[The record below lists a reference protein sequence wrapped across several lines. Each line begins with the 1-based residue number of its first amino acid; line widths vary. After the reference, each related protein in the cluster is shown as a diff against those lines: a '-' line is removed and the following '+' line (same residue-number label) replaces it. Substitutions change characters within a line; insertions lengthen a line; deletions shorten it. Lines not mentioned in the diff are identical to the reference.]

1 MVDSLSDTWGFDP
14 AHWNTITRT
23 RYNQIVGRVVEN
35 VTGAQQQQK
44 AYYDRSSAA
53 DPLQAG
59 DEVWVRQIRR
69 SHKFAPMWRRGWR
82 VMKVLSPQNVAIK
95 STSGEEKVIHREK
108 VRKVQSREAEKEVP
122 NFVECRVDE
131 RRANDEASEGGG
143 LEHNATSNEE
153 DIGGELKDEA
163 AANEEDIGADIDRP
177 EPVAEEGQG
186 RPVAEEG
193 QRRPVRQVM
202 PPQRFMFESF
212 E

>member
-1 MVDSLSDTWGFDP
+1 
-14 AHWNTITRT
+14 
-23 RYNQIVGRVVEN
+23 
-35 VTGAQQQQK
+35 
-44 AYYDRSSAA
+44 
-53 DPLQAG
+53 
-59 DEVWVRQIRR
+59 
-69 SHKFAPMWRRGWR
+69 
-82 VMKVLSPQNVAIK
+82 MKVLSPQNVAIK

-186 RPVAEEG
+186 RRPVAEEGQGRPVAEEG